1 MNRNFKKKTLSLVEK
16 TWRFNDEVASK
27 FDAHVKQSIPHY
39 SSFQKYIAKLSEW
52 FLKDDCLVYDLACST
67 GETVN
72 QLLKLKISTKFSIVG
87 IDNSKKM
94 LELARKKISKKIKK
108 KKIKAKFILQDLNK
122 IKLKRSN
129 LILAILV
136 FMFFNFKQR
145 KILLKKIY
153 NSLDSGGAF
162 ISVEKIRSSN
172 SHYEDILNQM
182 YFDFKL
188 DQNLSE
194 KEILNKAKSLR
205 SSMYLFN
212 EKTTKK
218 LLSDAGFRD
227 SEVFFKCFN
236 FVGYI
241 AIK

>member
-94 LELARKKISKKIKK
+94 LDLARKKISKKIKK

>member
-1 MNRNFKKKTLSLVEK
+1 
-16 TWRFNDEVASK
+16 
-27 FDAHVKQSIPHY
+27 
-39 SSFQKYIAKLSEW
+39 
-52 FLKDDCLVYDLACST
+52 
-67 GETVN
+67 
-72 QLLKLKISTKFSIVG
+72 
-87 IDNSKKM
+87 M
-94 LELARKKISKKIKK
+94 LDLARKKFQKKLKK
-108 KKIKAKFILQDLNK
+108 NKKKFILQDLNK

-212 EKTTKK
+212 EKTTKNY
-218 LLSDAGFRD
+218 FQT
-227 SEVFFKCFN
+227 V
-236 FVGYI
+236 V
-241 AIK
+241 

>member
-94 LELARKKISKKIKK
+94 LDLARKKISKKIKK
-108 KKIKAKFILQDLNK
+108 KKN
-122 IKLKRSN
+122 
-129 LILAILV
+129 
-136 FMFFNFKQR
+136 
-145 KILLKKIY
+145 
-153 NSLDSGGAF
+153 
-162 ISVEKIRSSN
+162 
-172 SHYEDILNQM
+172 
-182 YFDFKL
+182 
-188 DQNLSE
+188 
-194 KEILNKAKSLR
+194 
-205 SSMYLFN
+205 
-212 EKTTKK
+212 
-218 LLSDAGFRD
+218 
-227 SEVFFKCFN
+227 
-236 FVGYI
+236 
-241 AIK
+241 

>member
-1 MNRNFKKKTLSLVEK
+1 MSKKFKKQTLSLVEK

-27 FDAHVKQSIPHY
+27 FDAHVEQSIPHY
-39 SSFQKYIAKLSEW
+39 SSFQKYIARISEW

-67 GETVN
+67 GETIN
-72 QLLKLKISTKFSIVG
+72 QLLNLKISTKFSIIG
-87 IDNSKKM
+87 MDNSKKM
-94 LELARKKISKKIKK
+94 INLAKKKISKKIKNK
-108 KKIKAKFILQDLNK
+108 NIKAKFILKDLNK
-122 IKLKRSN
+122 IKLKKSN

-136 FMFFNFKQR
+136 FMFFNYKQR
-145 KILLKKIY
+145 KTLLKKIY
-153 NSLDSGGAF
+153 NSLESGGAF

-212 EKTTKK
+212 EKESKK
-218 LLSDAGFRD
+218 LLTEAGFKD

-241 AIK
+241 SIK

>member
-94 LELARKKISKKIKK
+94 LDLARKKISKKIKK

-218 LLSDAGFRD
+218 LLLDAGFRD

>member
-1 MNRNFKKKTLSLVEK
+1 MVNPTISCSHIKYCDLFTNLFLKLL
-16 TWRFNDEVASK
+16 
-27 FDAHVKQSIPHY
+27 I
-39 SSFQKYIAKLSEW
+39 SSFKLSE
-52 FLKDDCLVYDLACST
+52 FNCD
-67 GETVN
+67 
-72 QLLKLKISTKFSIVG
+72 
-87 IDNSKKM
+87 
-94 LELARKKISKKIKK
+94 
-108 KKIKAKFILQDLNK
+108 
-122 IKLKRSN
+122 
-129 LILAILV
+129 ILAKVELFIIQLTV
-136 FMFFNFKQR
+136 
-145 KILLKKIY
+145 LLKKIY
-153 NSLDSGGAF
+153 NSLESGGAF

-212 EKTTKK
+212 EKESKK
-218 LLSDAGFRD
+218 LLTEAGFKD

-241 AIK
+241 SIK

>member
-1 MNRNFKKKTLSLVEK
+1 
-16 TWRFNDEVASK
+16 
-27 FDAHVKQSIPHY
+27 
-39 SSFQKYIAKLSEW
+39 
-52 FLKDDCLVYDLACST
+52 
-67 GETVN
+67 
-72 QLLKLKISTKFSIVG
+72 
-87 IDNSKKM
+87 
-94 LELARKKISKKIKK
+94 
-108 KKIKAKFILQDLNK
+108 
-122 IKLKRSN
+122 
-129 LILAILV
+129 
-136 FMFFNFKQR
+136 MFFNFKQR